1 MVEDAA
7 DVIPDGIVPDDSSP
21 GAKSFAQIDQPVSVI
36 VRFPNH
42 PSIIHAPTPRQAPLA
57 VEFPVVTY
65 SSGFKYRPRF
75 LTS

>member
-57 VEFPVVTY
+57 VVSCIVV
-65 SSGFKYRPRF
+65 
-75 LTS
+75 